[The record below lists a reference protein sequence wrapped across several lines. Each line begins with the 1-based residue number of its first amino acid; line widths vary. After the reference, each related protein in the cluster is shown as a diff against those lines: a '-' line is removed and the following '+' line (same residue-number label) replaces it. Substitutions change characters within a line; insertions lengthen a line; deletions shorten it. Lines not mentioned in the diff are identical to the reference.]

1 MVPLGGLCPRCRGR
15 GWCGR
20 DRCPFLDALNE
31 VRARL
36 SDRSVDGYIATA
48 HVSWRGYPK
57 VVAASGI
64 GEHRTPDEGS
74 VMADLPY
81 EEVLRA
87 RALTF
92 RRYRGRRDVRDPP
105 DLSDPEVESAV
116 SMRPVEST
124 LQVRRRLSDASGTVP
139 FIGPLV
145 EGKIEL
151 DGTPKVPRD
160 LERYHEDD
168 VKAEDAVVGLY
179 RRGYDESYI
188 ARALSLGLL
197 GRDRRMVPTR
207 WSVAAVD
214 SMISEHL
221 AREVRHLPVSSEYRV
236 LSGEVFGN
244 EMWVIL
250 RPEPLSYELVES
262 YEPGAPWSDRTRV
275 TVLRDSEIKGR
286 KEPRET
292 GGAYFAARL
301 AALEWC
307 SELGEQHGI
316 TVIRVVRREYSAP
329 LGAWVIR
336 EAVRRAEEVLS
347 TDDPREVWEFLRERL
362 CDPAGEAA
370 LKAIRRDRQR
380 TLDTFL

>member
-1 MVPLGGLCPRCRGR
+1 MGGLCPRCRGR

-36 SDRSVDGYIATA
+36 SSRNVDGYTVTA
-48 HVSWRGYPK
+48 HVSWRGYPR
-57 VVAASGI
+57 VIAAPGI
-64 GEHRTPDEGS
+64 GEHRTPDEGGAL
-74 VMADLPY
+74 ADLPY
-81 EEVLRA
+81 EEALKT

-92 RRYRGRRDVRDPP
+92 RRYRGKRDVRNPP
-105 DLSDPEVESAV
+105 DLSDPEIESAV
-116 SMRPVEST
+116 SVRPVEST
-124 LQVRRRLSDASGTVP
+124 LQVRRRLSGASRTTP

-145 EGKIEL
+145 EGELEL
-151 DGTPKVPRD
+151 DGIPKVPRD

-168 VKAEDAVVGLY
+168 VKAEEAVVGLY

-214 SMISEHL
+214 SMVSEHL
-221 AREVRHLPVSSEYRV
+221 AWEVRDLPVSSEYRV

-250 RPEPLSYELVES
+250 RPEPLSYEFVEA
-262 YEPGAPWSDRTRV
+262 YEPGAPWSDRTRIA
-275 TVLRDSEIKGR
+275 VLRDSEVKDC

-307 SELGEQHGI
+307 SELGKQHGI
-316 TVIRVVRREYSAP
+316 TVIRIVRKEYSAP

-336 EAVRRAEEVLS
+336 EAVRRAEEAFS
-347 TDDPREVWEFLRERL
+347 TDDPREVWEFLREKL
-362 CDPAGEAA
+362 DDPVGEAA
-370 LKAIRRDRQR
+370 LKVIKRGRQR

>member
-1 MVPLGGLCPRCRGR
+1 M
-15 GWCGR
+15 
-20 DRCPFLDALNE
+20 DALNE

>member
-1 MVPLGGLCPRCRGR
+1 MGGLCPRCRGR

-36 SDRSVDGYIATA
+36 SSRNVDGYTVTA
-48 HVSWRGYPK
+48 HVSWRGYPR
-57 VVAASGI
+57 VIAAPGV
-64 GEHRTPDEGS
+64 GEHRTPDEGG
-74 VMADLPY
+74 VLADLPY
-81 EEVLRA
+81 EEALKT

-92 RRYRGRRDVRDPP
+92 RRYRGKRDVRNPP
-105 DLSDPEVESAV
+105 DLSDPEIESSISV
-116 SMRPVEST
+116 RPVEST
-124 LQVRRRLSDASGTVP
+124 LQVRRRLSGASRTTP

-145 EGKIEL
+145 EGELEL

-168 VKAEDAVVGLY
+168 VKAEEAVVGLY

-214 SMISEHL
+214 SMVSEHL
-221 AREVRHLPVSSEYRV
+221 AREVRDLPVSSEYRV

-250 RPEPLSYELVES
+250 RPEPLSYELVEA
-262 YEPGAPWSDRTRV
+262 YEPGAPWSDRTRIA
-275 TVLRDSEIKGR
+275 VLRDSEVKDC

-307 SELGEQHGI
+307 SELGKQHGI
-316 TVIRVVRREYSAP
+316 TVIRIVRKEYSAP

-336 EAVRRAEEVLS
+336 EAVRRAEEVFS
-347 TDDPREVWEFLRERL
+347 TDDPREVWEFLREKL
-362 CDPAGEAA
+362 DDPVGEAA
-370 LKAIRRDRQR
+370 LKVIKRGRQR

>member
-1 MVPLGGLCPRCRGR
+1 MGGLCPRCRGR

-31 VRARL
+31 VRTRL
-36 SDRSVDGYIATA
+36 SSRNINGYTVTA
-48 HVSWRGYPK
+48 HVSWRGYPR
-57 VVAASGI
+57 VIVAPGI

-74 VMADLPY
+74 VLADLPY
-81 EEVLRA
+81 EKALKM

-92 RRYRGRRDVRDPP
+92 RRYRGKRSVRDPM

-124 LQVRRRLSDASGTVP
+124 LKVRRRLNDASRSSP

-145 EGKIEL
+145 EGELEL

-160 LERYHEDD
+160 LERYHQDD
-168 VKAEDAVVGLY
+168 VKAEEAVVGLY
-179 RRGYDESYI
+179 QHGYDESYI

-197 GRDRRMVPTR
+197 GRNRRMVPTR

-221 AREVRHLPVSSEYRV
+221 ARKVRELPVSSEYRV
-236 LSGEVFGN
+236 LSGEMFGN
-244 EMWVIL
+244 EIWLIL
-250 RPEPLSYELVES
+250 RPEPLSYELIES
-262 YEPGAPWSDRTRV
+262 YEPGAPWSDRTRIA
-275 TVLRDSEIKGR
+275 VLRDSEVKDC
-286 KEPRET
+286 KEPNET

-307 SELGEQHGI
+307 SELGKQHGI
-316 TVIRVVRREYSAP
+316 TVIRIVRREYSAP

-336 EAVRRAEEVLS
+336 EAVRRAEEVFS
-347 TDDPREVWEFLRERL
+347 TDDPREVWWFLREKL
-362 CDPAGEAA
+362 DDPVGKIS
-370 LKAIRRDRQR
+370 LKMIRRDRQR